1 MGISFDK
8 QGEIKESWLYC
19 HEVLEAIYN
28 VSISAKLLTIS
39 NGFIINFTTYHK
51 KMPLIDP
58 ETLTRKESGSTIADN
73 GLLHEKT
80 NPEEVP
86 PPPTIVNEDDPDIDK
101 GYAWVVCGACVIFY
115 ACTWGMN
122 SGFAIYFANYLTNG
136 TFEGATKMDYSY
148 IGGMSLGVGLFFA
161 PVITVIQGYIGFRNT
176 LIIGNCLQFTALMLA
191 SWSRKLWQLYCTQ
204 GLMQSFGLAF
214 LSIPAI
220 TVLPQ
225 WFKKKRV
232 LAMGLSSAG
241 SGLGGIVFNLGMQK
255 VVDTKGVFWAL
266 RVQSII
272 GFGLT
277 WIAIFLAKSK
287 AAKHNIQF
295 DFFNFSSC
303 KTAGYWLV
311 MLFVITC
318 IFGYVIVLYTLA
330 NFTTSLGYS
339 ERQGSIVSAMV
350 QVGSLFGRP
359 VVGYLSDRYGA
370 ATLGSIVY
378 YISGIF
384 CLAMWIPARNYATVI
399 IFALIM
405 GSIMGSIYAIFAPLI
420 ARIFGLQK
428 MSIIF
433 GQIWAIVGV
442 AGLFSPVIGV
452 KLTKGSGAEI
462 NPSSYRDCSI
472 FTGIMFLACATFMLI
487 IRGYIKARDRILVE
501 KGDEVTDMRD
511 AESITVPVGD
521 VLKLVFARSNEK
533 A

>member
-1 MGISFDK
+1 MDP
-8 QGEIKESWLYC
+8 ESLTNVVSD
-19 HEVLEAIYN
+19 HTLTENN
-28 VSISAKLLTIS
+28 VS
-39 NGFIINFTTYHK
+39 
-51 KMPLIDP
+51 
-58 ETLTRKESGSTIADN
+58 
-73 GLLHEKT
+73 HEKT
-80 NPEEVP
+80 NPEDVFP
-86 PPPTIVNEDDPDIDK
+86 PPAQLHEEDPDIDK
-101 GYAWVVCGACVIFY
+101 GYAWVVCGACVLFNF
-115 ACTWGMN
+115 CTWGMN

-148 IGGMSLGVGLFFA
+148 IGGMAFGVGVVFSPL
-161 PVITVIQGYIGFRNT
+161 ITVIQGYIGFKNT

>member
-1 MGISFDK
+1 MDP
-8 QGEIKESWLYC
+8 ESLTNVVSD
-19 HEVLEAIYN
+19 HTLTENN
-28 VSISAKLLTIS
+28 VS
-39 NGFIINFTTYHK
+39 
-51 KMPLIDP
+51 
-58 ETLTRKESGSTIADN
+58 
-73 GLLHEKT
+73 HEKT
-80 NPEEVP
+80 NPEDVFP
-86 PPPTIVNEDDPDIDK
+86 PPAQLHEEDPDIDK
-101 GYAWVVCGACVIFY
+101 GYAWVVCGACVLFNF
-115 ACTWGMN
+115 CTWGMN

-148 IGGMSLGVGLFFA
+148 IGGMAFGVGVVFSPL
-161 PVITVIQGYIGFRNT
+161 ITVIQGYIGFKNT

-359 VVGYLSDRYGA
+359 IVGYLSDRYGA

-452 KLTKGSGAEI
+452 KLTKGSGAEV

>member
-1 MGISFDK
+1 MTEMDP
-8 QGEIKESWLYC
+8 ESLTNVVSD
-19 HEVLEAIYN
+19 HTLTENN
-28 VSISAKLLTIS
+28 VS
-39 NGFIINFTTYHK
+39 
-51 KMPLIDP
+51 
-58 ETLTRKESGSTIADN
+58 
-73 GLLHEKT
+73 HEKT
-80 NPEEVP
+80 NPEDVFP
-86 PPPTIVNEDDPDIDK
+86 PPAQLHEEDPDIDK
-101 GYAWVVCGACVIFY
+101 GYAWVVCGACVLFNF
-115 ACTWGMN
+115 CTWGMN

-148 IGGMSLGVGLFFA
+148 IGGMAFGVGVVFSPL
-161 PVITVIQGYIGFRNT
+161 ITVIQGYIGFKNT

-214 LSIPAI
+214 FSIPAI

-359 VVGYLSDRYGA
+359 IVGYLSDRYGA

-452 KLTKGSGAEI
+452 KLTKGSGAEV

>member
-1 MGISFDK
+1 M
-8 QGEIKESWLYC
+8 
-19 HEVLEAIYN
+19 
-28 VSISAKLLTIS
+28 
-39 NGFIINFTTYHK
+39 TTT
-51 KMPLIDP
+51 PTETDP
-58 ETLTRKESGSTIADN
+58 ELLANKESGSTLTGEDR
-73 GLLHEKT
+73 LSHQKT
-80 NPEEVP
+80 NPEEIFP
-86 PPPTIVNEDDPDIDK
+86 PPEELDEEDPDIDK
-101 GYAWVVCGACVIFY
+101 GYAWVVCGACVLFNF
-115 ACTWGMN
+115 CTWGMN

-148 IGGMSLGVGLFFA
+148 IGGIAFGVGLFFS
-161 PVITVIQGYIGFRNT
+161 PVITVIQGYIGFKKT

-214 LSIPAI
+214 LSIPAT

-232 LAMGLSSAG
+232 LAMGIGAAG
-241 SGLGGIVFNLGMQK
+241 SGLGGLVFNLGMQK

-287 AAKHNIQF
+287 AQTHHIQF
-295 DFFNFSSC
+295 NFFNFSSC
-303 KTAGYWLV
+303 RMAAYWLV

-318 IFGYVIVLYTLA
+318 ILGYVIVLYTLA

-359 VVGYLSDRYGA
+359 NVGYLSDRYGA
-370 ATLGSIVY
+370 ATVGFVVY
-378 YISGIF
+378 YIAGIF

-405 GSIMGSIYAIFAPLI
+405 GALMGSIYAIFAPLI
-420 ARIFGLQK
+420 ARIFGIQK
-428 MSIIF
+428 MSVVF
-433 GQIWAIVGV
+433 GQIWSIMGI

-452 KLTKGSGAEI
+452 KLTKGSGAEV

-487 IRGYIKARDRILVE
+487 IRGYIIARDRILVE
-501 KGDEVTDMRD
+501 KGDEVTDMKD
-511 AESITVPVGD
+511 AENITVPVGD
-521 VLKLVFARSNEK
+521 VFRLLFAKSVEK
-533 A
+533 V

>member
-1 MGISFDK
+1 MTEMDP
-8 QGEIKESWLYC
+8 ESLTNVVSD
-19 HEVLEAIYN
+19 HTLTENN
-28 VSISAKLLTIS
+28 VS
-39 NGFIINFTTYHK
+39 
-51 KMPLIDP
+51 
-58 ETLTRKESGSTIADN
+58 
-73 GLLHEKT
+73 HEKT
-80 NPEEVP
+80 NPEDVFP
-86 PPPTIVNEDDPDIDK
+86 PPAQLHEEDPDIDK
-101 GYAWVVCGACVIFY
+101 GYAWVVCGACVLFNF
-115 ACTWGMN
+115 CTWGMN

-148 IGGMSLGVGLFFA
+148 IGGMAFGVGVVFSPL
-161 PVITVIQGYIGFRNT
+161 ITVIQGYIGFKNT

-452 KLTKGSGAEI
+452 KLTKGSGAEV

>member
-1 MGISFDK
+1 MTEMDP
-8 QGEIKESWLYC
+8 ESLTNVVSD
-19 HEVLEAIYN
+19 HTLTENN
-28 VSISAKLLTIS
+28 VS
-39 NGFIINFTTYHK
+39 
-51 KMPLIDP
+51 
-58 ETLTRKESGSTIADN
+58 
-73 GLLHEKT
+73 HEKT
-80 NPEEVP
+80 NPEDVFSP
-86 PPPTIVNEDDPDIDK
+86 PAQLHEEDPDIDK
-101 GYAWVVCGACVIFY
+101 GYAWVVCGACVLFNF
-115 ACTWGMN
+115 CTWGMN

-148 IGGMSLGVGLFFA
+148 IGGMAFGVGVVFSPL
-161 PVITVIQGYIGFRNT
+161 ITVIQGYIGFKNT

-452 KLTKGSGAEI
+452 KLTKGSGAEV

-521 VLKLVFARSNEK
+521 VLQLVFARSNEK